1 MNTRTK
7 ERVMLAAS
15 RVKASNNRE
24 AAVLGGIVT
33 TTIREGH
40 FEPSRVMAWADQ
52 ALSLKSSDRINL
64 GEVVKMTQ
72 KFKHEY
78 LGGV

>member
-15 RVKASNNRE
+15 RVTVANNRE

-52 ALSLKSSDRINL
+52 ALSLKSSERTTM
-64 GEVVKMTQ
+64 GEVAEMTM

>member
-1 MNTRTK
+1 MNARTK

-15 RVKASNNRE
+15 TVVAENNRE
-24 AAVLGGIVT
+24 AAVLGGIVS
-33 TTIREGH
+33 TIVRDNH
-40 FEPSRVMAWADQ
+40 FHPAHVMMWADQ
-52 ALSLKSSDRINL
+52 ALSLKSSERTTL
-64 GEVVKMTQ
+64 TEVVKMTQ